1 MSMLSKIFKKKKIKK
16 TKSKRKAAG
25 ATKRKLKKRV
35 IRKKAGK
42 KPIKKENL
50 IGVITHYF
58 PHVKAAV
65 IKIKKDSIGLK
76 DTLHI
81 KGHTTDFV
89 QKVNS
94 LQIDRSPIKKAKKG
108 AEIGL
113 RVKSRVRH
121 NDLVYKL

>member
-1 MSMLSKIFKKKKIKK
+1 MSILSKIFKKKKIKK

-35 IRKKAGK
+35 IRKRVGK

-50 IGVITHYF
+50 IGIITHYF

-65 IKIKKDSIGLK
+65 IKIKRDSISLK

-81 KGHTTDFV
+81 KGQTTDFV
-89 QKVNS
+89 QKVGS